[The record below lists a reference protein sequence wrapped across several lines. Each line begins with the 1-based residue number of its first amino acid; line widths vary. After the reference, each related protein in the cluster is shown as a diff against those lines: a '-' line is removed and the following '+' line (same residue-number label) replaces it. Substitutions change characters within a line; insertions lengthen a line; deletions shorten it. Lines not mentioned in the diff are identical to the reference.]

1 MLCLFITMNC
11 AACFCFHAMYRQPA
25 PWCHPVAVISRTLWE
40 FLSMNIVCMWL
51 LFVGNKLYGEK
62 AGTLRS
68 VFDHKHTKIR
78 FLRIAPMVLSVF
90 LSLLPQFF
98 TPYNTGI
105 LGFVIGVTLLY
116 FSMIGEINYVDTASG
131 WRKRNS

>member
-11 AACFCFHAMYRQPA
+11 AARFCFHAMYRQPA
-25 PWCHPVAVISRTLWE
+25 PWCHPAAVISRTLWE

-62 AGTLRS
+62 AGALRS
-68 VFDHKHTKIR
+68 VFDHKHTKTR